1 MAVKAIPY
9 REDFI
14 AHLAADESVD
24 TSSLQFEHALM
35 SDIEEFVSHLD
46 RVLCAISDF
55 YQQHGLDSTDTV

>member
-14 AHLAADESVD
+14 SQLAVD
-24 TSSLQFEHALM
+24 DSIDSTSRQFEHTLM
-35 SDIEEFVSHLD
+35 SDLEEFVSHLD

-55 YQQHGLDSTDTV
+55 YSTNKLDSTTTV